1 MKNEKR
7 IPFETIEKVV
17 EGEPEAIHNVV
28 CYYSGEVAPGDLC
41 KESPPPP
48 AAGSHEEKTGLVC

>member
-28 CYYSGEVAPGDLC
+28 CYYRGYMKYRKC
-41 KESPPPP
+41 KIIRRIVLP
-48 AAGSHEEKTGLVC
+48 